1 MARLY
6 KRNDNVICNH
16 LEFIVLWRRS
26 AHRLHI
32 FLPSSDN
39 NLIFARYFITMKT
52 KLLFIVSLFLLLS
65 QTLVAQEQDTVQRK
79 KTRIHIDHYD
89 VATFSKSMGDMQR
102 LIGHV
107 KMHHDS
113 AYFFCDSAYFYE
125 KTNSFK
131 AFQNVHIIVNDSVEV
146 FSDLLDYDGNTRFAE
161 FFDNVKL
168 MDDSTTLL
176 TEYMTYD
183 RNLHLACYP
192 DSATTYRG
200 DKTLISCIGY
210 YRDDIKEF
218 SFFENVEVLS
228 PKYQMFTDTLF
239 YNTAIEKMWFEGP
252 TTIIDKENTLEGKHG
267 YYLVDKD
274 VAFLDKRPLMY
285 NEKQRMRSD
294 SMYYNRDVGL
304 AKAFDHVDMID
315 TSYKIVMRGNYFEM
329 WEDSGF
335 SFATDSAYAISYEG
349 TDSLYIHGD
358 TLFVHVDKEKEEVEK
373 LIARRNVRFFKS
385 DLQGKCDTLTYL
397 MSDSTIKMRVAP
409 ILWAEDS
416 QLSGTDI
423 DIKLKEQTVEWVLQ
437 KGNAFVVSKDTIEGF
452 NQIKGTDITSW
463 FSNGNIHYVNV
474 DGTKA
479 ETIYWIRDNDGSLI
493 GIDVS
498 DSETMTIEMEDQ
510 RVSIIKSFKDIHET
524 MYPEDDLKESDRYLS
539 GFKWHDE
546 ARPTDKNDIF
556 RRIEAEMPKAEVESN
571 ETPTELSTEAIE
583 ESKAKEEQPKRHRQR
598 KNLENNN

>member
-1 MARLY
+1 
-6 KRNDNVICNH
+6 
-16 LEFIVLWRRS
+16 
-26 AHRLHI
+26 
-32 FLPSSDN
+32 
-39 NLIFARYFITMKT
+39 MKA
-52 KLLFIVSLFLLLS
+52 KLLLIVSVFFLLS
-65 QTLVAQEQDTVQRK
+65 QFVVAQEQDTVQRK
-79 KTRIHIDHYD
+79 KTRIYIEHYD
-89 VATFSKSMGDMQR
+89 VATYSKSMGDMQR

-107 KMHHDS
+107 KMRHDS
-113 AYFFCDSAYFYE
+113 AYFFCDSAYFFQ

-176 TEYMTYD
+176 TEYLTYD

-210 YRDDIKEF
+210 YRDNIKEF

-228 PKYQMFTDTLF
+228 PKYQMYTDTLY
-239 YNTAIEKMWFEGP
+239 YNTDIEKMWFEGP
-252 TTIIDKENTLEGKHG
+252 TTILDKENTLVGRHG
-267 YYLVDKD
+267 YYLVDED

-285 NEKQRMRSD
+285 NETQRMQSD
-294 SMYYNRDVGL
+294 SIYYNRDVGL

-349 TDSLYIHGD
+349 SDSLYIHGD
-358 TLFVHVDKEKEEVEK
+358 TLFVHIDKEKEEVEK

-385 DLQGKCDTLTYL
+385 DMQGKCDTLTYL
-397 MSDSTIKMRVAP
+397 MADSTIRMRVAP

-416 QLSGTDI
+416 QLSGIDI
-423 DIKLKEQTVEWVLQ
+423 DIKLKDQKVEWVLQ
-437 KGNAFVVSKDTIEGF
+437 KGNAFIISQDTIEGF
-452 NQIKGTDITSW
+452 NQIKGADITSR
-463 FSNGNIHYVNV
+463 FRDGNIHRVNV

-498 DSETMTIEMEDQ
+498 DSETMAIEIENQ
-510 RVSIIKSFKDIHET
+510 SVSIIKSFKDIHET
-524 MYPEDDLKESDRYLS
+524 MYPEEDLKESDRYLS

-546 ARPTDKNDIF
+546 ARPTDKDDIF
-556 RRIEAEMPKAEVESN
+556 RRIEAEMPQAEVTPQEA
-571 ETPTELSTEAIE
+571 PTESVAE
-583 ESKAKEEQPKRHRQR
+583 EVVQEEQPKRHRQR
-598 KNLENNN
+598 KNLE

>member
-1 MARLY
+1 MHT
-6 KRNDNVICNH
+6 V
-16 LEFIVLWRRS
+16 S
-26 AHRLHI
+26 TS

-39 NLIFARYFITMKT
+39 NRTFARYFITMKA
-52 KLLFIVSLFLLLS
+52 KLLLIVSVFFLLS
-65 QTLVAQEQDTVQRK
+65 QFVVAQEQDTVQRK
-79 KTRIHIDHYD
+79 KTRIHIEHYD
-89 VATFSKSMGDMQR
+89 VATYSKSMGDMQR

-107 KMHHDS
+107 KMRHDS
-113 AYFFCDSAYFYE
+113 AYFFCDSAYFFQ

-176 TEYMTYD
+176 TEYLTYD

-210 YRDDIKEF
+210 YRDNIKEF

-228 PKYQMFTDTLF
+228 PKYQMYTDTLY
-239 YNTAIEKMWFEGP
+239 YNTDIEKMWFEGP
-252 TTIIDKENTLEGKHG
+252 TTILDKENTLVGRHG
-267 YYLVDKD
+267 YYLVDED

-285 NEKQRMRSD
+285 NETQRMQSD
-294 SMYYNRDVGL
+294 SIYYNRDVGL

-315 TSYKIVMRGNYFEM
+315 TSYKIVMRGNYFEI

-349 TDSLYIHGD
+349 SDSLYIHGD
-358 TLFVHVDKEKEEVEK
+358 TLFVHIDKEKEEVEK

-385 DLQGKCDTLTYL
+385 DMQGKCDTLTYL
-397 MSDSTIKMRVAP
+397 MADSTIRMRVAP

-416 QLSGTDI
+416 QLSGIDI
-423 DIKLKEQTVEWVLQ
+423 DIKLKDQKVEWVLQ
-437 KGNAFVVSKDTIEGF
+437 KGNAFIISQDTIEGF
-452 NQIKGTDITSW
+452 NQIKGGDITSR
-463 FSNGNIHYVNV
+463 FRDGNIHRVNV

-498 DSETMTIEMEDQ
+498 DSETMAIEIENQ
-510 RVSIIKSFKDIHET
+510 SVSIIKSFKDIHET
-524 MYPEDDLKESDRYLS
+524 MYPEEDLKESDRYLS

-546 ARPTDKNDIF
+546 ARPTDKDDIF
-556 RRIEAEMPKAEVESN
+556 RRIEAEMPQAEVTPQEA
-571 ETPTELSTEAIE
+571 PTESVAE
-583 ESKAKEEQPKRHRQR
+583 EEVQEEQPKRHRQR
-598 KNLENNN
+598 KNLENND